1 MYITCIKLCKYQSI
15 LLFNATY
22 LVDFETTNISFF
34 NESAKIHTEA
44 SNAALNIMI
53 CDFILS
59 MSYFDTFLWKTLKK
73 ILNCLY
79 DIVK

>member
-1 MYITCIKLCKYQSI
+1 MKMYITCIKLCKYQSI

-53 CDFILS
+53 CDFYIIYEL
-59 MSYFDTFLWKTLKK
+59 L
-73 ILNCLY
+73 
-79 DIVK
+79 